1 MLLGKFFLCQI
12 RALLSSEEA
21 CRLASEIKAKDGNQG
36 ILADEEPVWMW
47 AQKQAIDFISK

>member
-12 RALLSSEEA
+12 HASLSSEEA

-36 ILADEEPVWMW
+36 LLADEEPVWMW
-47 AQKQAIDFISK
+47 AQKQAIDFMST